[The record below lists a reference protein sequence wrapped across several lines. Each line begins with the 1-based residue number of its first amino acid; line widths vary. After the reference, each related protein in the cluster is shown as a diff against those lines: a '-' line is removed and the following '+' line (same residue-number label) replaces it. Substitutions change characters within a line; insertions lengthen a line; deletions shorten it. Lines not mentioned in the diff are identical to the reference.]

1 MILYFLTGKLL
12 KKLVIVVLGN
22 QMLKDINVNSMAAI
36 SEDAEVFFKKFPL
49 FYDIYNK
56 YTKSFNGFVFA
67 SGKTRDT
74 LPLTPLEAISFFQ
87 NGDVYFDCSPVF
99 FDLHEAIK
107 YIFDSEVFIQI
118 NSSSHSFN
126 NKLSTIVKRVIVT
139 NIDLYNKLKKEI
151 ELNFDVSVLQFYNK
165 NSIGDSAISCCVG
178 DMVKF
183 KDSNG
188 IRSYDLGM
196 VIWVDSSSISV
207 VFKNGKKVNFNK
219 KDPLSIGQIIKV

>member
-1 MILYFLTGKLL
+1 MS
-12 KKLVIVVLGN
+12 
-22 QMLKDINVNSMAAI
+22 KDINVKSSFSI
-36 SEDAEVFFKKFPL
+36 SEDAEVFFKKFPS

-56 YTKSFNGFVFA
+56 YTKSFNSFVL
-67 SGKTRDT
+67 SSSKTRDT

-107 YIFDSEVFIQI
+107 YIFDSEVFVQI
-118 NSSSHSFN
+118 NVPLHSCN
-126 NKLSTIVKRVIVT
+126 EKLNSLVKRVIVT
-139 NIDLYNKLKKEI
+139 NNDLYNKLKKEM

-188 IRSYDLGM
+188 VRSYDLGM
-196 VIWVDSSSISV
+196 VIWVDSNSISV
-207 VFKNGKKVNFNK
+207 VFKNGKKINFNK